1 MALGHSVHL
10 VAPQYVK
17 PFVKRN
23 KNDAADAEAIC
34 EAVMRPNMPM
44 VPIKNTEQQALLAFH
59 RARQSFVKARTMQ
72 ANQIRGLLAEYGIT
86 VPRGIGHIAKRVPE
100 ILKDGENDLPD
111 CFRALIERLLEHL
124 RELDRQAV
132 ELEGQISLWHRQNTE
147 SQKLAKIPG
156 IGPLIATA
164 MVASIGDARNFKN
177 ARQLAAWLGI
187 VPRQH
192 SSGGKSTLF
201 GH

>member
-1 MALGHSVHL
+1 
-10 VAPQYVK
+10 
-17 PFVKRN
+17 
-23 KNDAADAEAIC
+23 
-34 EAVMRPNMPM
+34 M

-156 IGPLIATA
+156 IGPLTATA